1 MTEEEIVFEQSGPT
15 GRFYLVAGGHT
26 VAEMFIH
33 FAGSN
38 RLVID
43 HTEVHPGNNGKG
55 YGKKL
60 VVRAVEYAR
69 ENKLRIIP
77 VCPYAR
83 SVFDKTDE
91 YNDVLG

>member
-1 MTEEEIVFEQSGPT
+1 MIDEEIVFEQSGPN
-15 GRFYLVAGGHT
+15 GRFYLVAGGNT
-26 VAEMFIH
+26 VAEMFVH

-43 HTEVHPGNNGKG
+43 HTEVLPGNNGKG

-60 VVRAVEYAR
+60 VAFAVGYAR
-69 ENKLRIIP
+69 ENTMRIIP

-83 SVFDKTDE
+83 SVFNKTDE
-91 YNDVLG
+91 YNDVLC

>member
-1 MTEEEIVFEQSGPT
+1 MIEEEIVFEQSGQN
-15 GRFYLVAGGHT
+15 GRFYLIAGGST
-26 VAEMFIH
+26 AAEMFVH
-33 FAGSN
+33 FAGFN

-43 HTEVHPGNNGKG
+43 HTEVLPGNNGKG

-60 VVRAVEYAR
+60 VASAVEYAR
-69 ENKLRIIP
+69 ENKMRIVP

-91 YNDVLG
+91 YNDVL